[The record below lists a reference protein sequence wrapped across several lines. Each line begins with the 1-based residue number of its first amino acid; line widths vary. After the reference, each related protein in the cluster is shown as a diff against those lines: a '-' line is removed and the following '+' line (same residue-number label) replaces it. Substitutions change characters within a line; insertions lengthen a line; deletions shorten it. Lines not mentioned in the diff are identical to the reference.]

1 MHRYG
6 SRPRLITVGAP
17 ARPKGLADV
26 VFTLMNAVVAQ
37 YQQCRSAR
45 RRSQTSM
52 QGRLLHINDGAN
64 APWKKQGERFCRNL
78 GGRREEGKGGGR
90 RRGGGNLL
98 QGVRGDRRP
107 CLYVQSIVQK
117 QILVITQNQN
127 KLINCQLN
135 FTTSS
140 GQQYIG
146 FPIVSNILV
155 RPKFIKT
162 F

>member
-1 MHRYG
+1 MEK
-6 SRPRLITVGAP
+6 VGGAFLQKL
-17 ARPKGLADV
+17 RGKKG
-26 VFTLMNAVVAQ
+26 
-37 YQQCRSAR
+37 RGE
-45 RRSQTSM
+45 
-52 QGRLLHINDGAN
+52 GRG
-64 APWKKQGERFCRNL
+64 KEK
-78 GGRREEGKGGGR
+78 GR
-90 RRGGGNLL
+90 GNLL